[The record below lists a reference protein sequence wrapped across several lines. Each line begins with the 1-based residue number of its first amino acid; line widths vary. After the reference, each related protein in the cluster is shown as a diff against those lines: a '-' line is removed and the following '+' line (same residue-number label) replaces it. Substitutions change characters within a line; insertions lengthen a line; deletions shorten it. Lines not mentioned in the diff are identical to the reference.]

1 MTTTLRLLT
10 LALLTSSLFGLT
22 DCKKSSDPD
31 PKKPSEREMWL
42 TSPGWKLKSFA
53 IEETTAG
60 GVVTTNNVPL
70 TSFDPC
76 SLDDLEYYHADKSF
90 IVDEGLVKC
99 SATYPQFLTSGTW
112 AFASGETEIVVNP
125 SQPGAKPKHIRTLTA
140 TGLTLADPSQSS
152 SNGTTSVQIRT
163 YSAR

>member
-10 LALLTSSLFGLT
+10 LAMLTSSLFGLT
-22 DCKKSSDPD
+22 NCKKYSEPE
-31 PKKPSEREMWL
+31 PKKTSEREMWL
-42 TSPGWKLKSFA
+42 TSPGWKLESFA

-60 GVVTTNNVPL
+60 GVVTTTNYPL

-90 IVDEGLVKC
+90 TVNEGSVKC

-112 AFASGETEIVVNP
+112 AFASGDTEIVINP
-125 SQPGAKPKHIRTLTA
+125 GQPRVISRHIRTLTA
-140 TGLTLADPSQSS
+140 TGLSLADPSQSS
-152 SNGTTSVQIRT
+152 SNGNKSVQIRT
-163 YSAR
+163 YSAH